1 VSLPTRQQSVLNG
14 IEHALEVRDPD
25 FAYMFAVFT
34 LLTGDD
40 GPPRPERLVPGPNPV
55 PVMLRAAALRAR
67 ASAAIPIALVAGLM
81 AVIIAL
87 GISTSGGPACR
98 STASAKHPGQS
109 RLAFCGSTAN
119 DLPK

>member
-1 VSLPTRQQSVLNG
+1 VSLPTRQQSALNG

-40 GPPRPERLVPGPNPV
+40 GPPRTERLVRGHAV
-55 PVMLRAAALRAR
+55 PVMLRAVARRAR
-67 ASAAIPIALVAGLM
+67 ASAAIPIAVVAGLM
-81 AVIIAL
+81 ALIIAL
-87 GISTSGGPACR
+87 GIATSGGPACR

>member
-1 VSLPTRQQSVLNG
+1 MSLPTRQQSVLNG